1 MSIDPR
7 IVIGCYAVD
16 PVWYKVGQV
25 MAVNGDRIRL
35 QPLLGGPEW
44 DALPAYV
51 RPATPG
57 EVMMAKP
64 KATNAESRKG
74 GRL

>member
-44 DALPAYV
+44 DALLRHTFGLRHPA
-51 RPATPG
+51 
-57 EVMMAKP
+57 K
-64 KATNAESRKG
+64 
-74 GRL
+74 